1 MSFSKI
7 HLNNFRSFK
16 SSSFNL
22 GKNNLILGKNGAG
35 KSSFLEAIFFILS
48 KKSFRTSSL
57 NAMVNFESSFF
68 KVDAILNEEKFS
80 FTKDLSSS
88 IKSIE
93 GNFQNN
99 FLPLILNNFSLN
111 LLEVP
116 KENRRSFIDYLM
128 FHVEHDY
135 KTNHLKFKKALAQ
148 RNRALKKSSSSELKS
163 WTKIFID
170 LSQKLTKL
178 KLEFIDSFLKSFP
191 TFVDTLSIPKGL
203 KDKFKSISIT
213 YDKGWKDNLLAELRE
228 SFVKDQARG
237 FTSLGP
243 QTSDLS
249 VKINKQ
255 DSGNILSRGEQKL
268 LILLIYL
275 FFIKTYNDLRP
286 NKTIFLLDDLPSEL
300 DEKNLDLALNLLQ
313 SADCQLFI
321 TSLEN
326 LEKYEF
332 DFVIDL

>member
-1 MSFSKI
+1 
-7 HLNNFRSFK
+7 
-16 SSSFNL
+16 
-22 GKNNLILGKNGAG
+22 
-35 KSSFLEAIFFILS
+35 
-48 KKSFRTSSL
+48 
-57 NAMVNFESSFF
+57 MVNFESSFF

-111 LLEVP
+111 LLEAP

>member
-1 MSFSKI
+1 
-7 HLNNFRSFK
+7 
-16 SSSFNL
+16 
-22 GKNNLILGKNGAG
+22 
-35 KSSFLEAIFFILS
+35 
-48 KKSFRTSSL
+48 
-57 NAMVNFESSFF
+57 MVNFESSFF

-80 FTKDLSSS
+80 FIKDLSSS

-111 LLEVP
+111 LLEAP

>member
-35 KSSFLEAIFFILS
+35 KSSFLEAIFFVLS

-80 FTKDLSSS
+80 FIKDLSSS

-111 LLEVP
+111 LLEAP

-148 RNRALKKSSSSELKS
+148 RNRALKKSSSSELNLGQKS
-163 WTKIFID
+163 
-170 LSQKLTKL
+170 S
-178 KLEFIDSFLKSFP
+178 
-191 TFVDTLSIPKGL
+191 
-203 KDKFKSISIT
+203 
-213 YDKGWKDNLLAELRE
+213 
-228 SFVKDQARG
+228 
-237 FTSLGP
+237 
-243 QTSDLS
+243 
-249 VKINKQ
+249 
-255 DSGNILSRGEQKL
+255 
-268 LILLIYL
+268 LIYL
-275 FFIKTYNDLRP
+275 RN
-286 NKTIFLLDDLPSEL
+286 
-300 DEKNLDLALNLLQ
+300 
-313 SADCQLFI
+313 
-321 TSLEN
+321 
-326 LEKYEF
+326 
-332 DFVIDL
+332 

>member
-1 MSFSKI
+1 
-7 HLNNFRSFK
+7 
-16 SSSFNL
+16 
-22 GKNNLILGKNGAG
+22 
-35 KSSFLEAIFFILS
+35 
-48 KKSFRTSSL
+48 
-57 NAMVNFESSFF
+57 MVNFESSFF

-80 FTKDLSSS
+80 LTKDLSSS

-111 LLEVP
+111 LLEAP

-178 KLEFIDSFLKSFP
+178 KLEFIDSFLESFP

-203 KDKFKSISIT
+203 KVKFKSISIT
-213 YDKGWKDNLLAELRE
+213 YDKGWKDNLLADLRE

-249 VKINKQ
+249 VKINNQ

-300 DEKNLDLALNLLQ
+300 DKKNLDLALNLLQ